1 VGEEEMA
8 ANDTVADD
16 TAVDEEETAV
26 DDGETAAGDGEWRTG
41 RNNGVA
47 ELADDVER
55 RSTGS

>member
-16 TAVDEEETAV
+16 TAVDEEEMAV

-47 ELADDVER
+47 ELA
-55 RSTGS
+55 